1 MDSARFAAASLS
13 AQQNRLDG
21 LHTHPRPSSAGE
33 GTRAAGSAERESH
46 GWKGTWPGG
55 WRGCSRET
63 STAAAGFS
71 EGWEGGKRIN
81 TAMRP
86 QLDTESARRPGQD
99 AESALRTWPRRLGCT
114 AGSRRWGRTL
124 RGLCAAGPTSPEP
137 AAAAPAAAAAA
148 TSTGCTYSAP
158 VRRCALS
165 GISALGCAAPQRG
178 SCVPG
183 GRERGDRTSRGRRR
197 RQRGRGGGG
206 GGGGGGGLLSQT
218 VRRTARGVGGRA
230 RTRELSDGTFDV
242 RAKKKKNKRK
252 SYAATCAP
260 LDASSRAPRHPAP
273 CRPDTCPAGT
283 ATHRVIPLHVATT
296 PVTLLH
302 SIPLGPYNQPSSQA
316 AQCRVRV
323 VAVPCGPGDQ
333 WPGTRSRSRAP
344 PARRAGGYPP
354 PMADPG
360 RELR

>member
-1 MDSARFAAASLS
+1 MRIARCAPGRAALAALP
-13 AQQNRLDG
+13 AAD
-21 LHTHPRPSSAGE
+21 AGE
-33 GTRAAGSAERESH
+33 GLSAACVLRVRRRPSRQRQRPRRRRRRLRRAALTARPSGAARSRASPRSDAQRRSGGVAYPAGASAATGLRAVGGGGSA
-46 GWKGTWPGG
+46 
-55 WRGCSRET
+55 
-63 STAAAGFS
+63 AV
-71 EGWEGGKRIN
+71 
-81 TAMRP
+81 
-86 QLDTESARRPGQD
+86 
-99 AESALRTWPRRLGCT
+99 
-114 AGSRRWGRTL
+114 
-124 RGLCAAGPTSPEP
+124 
-137 AAAAPAAAAAA
+137 AAAAAA
-148 TSTGCTYSAP
+148 AAAAGCSRKP
-158 VRRCALS
+158 SGALH
-165 GISALGCAAPQRG
+165 
-178 SCVPG
+178 G
-183 GRERGDRTSRGRRR
+183 GWADA
-197 RQRGRGGGG
+197 Q
-206 GGGGGGGLLSQT
+206 
-218 VRRTARGVGGRA
+218 GRA
-230 RTRELSDGTFDV
+230 NFPTELFDV

>member
-21 LHTHPRPSSAGE
+21 LHTHPRPSSAGG

-86 QLDTESARRPGQD
+86 QLDTESARRPGQAAD
-99 AESALRTWPRRLGCT
+99 SALRTWPRRLGCT

-178 SCVPG
+178 SC
-183 GRERGDRTSRGRRR
+183 GRGRHRRGYRASRGRRAAVL
-197 RQRGRGGGG
+197 QRCPRNAHAHGARVHP
-206 GGGGGGGLLSQT
+206 GLADLPSST
-218 VRRTARGVGGRA
+218 SARYA
-230 RTRELSDGTFDV
+230 RTMMKGLQ
-242 RAKKKKNKRK
+242 
-252 SYAATCAP
+252 
-260 LDASSRAPRHPAP
+260 SSSES
-273 CRPDTCPAGT
+273 T
-283 ATHRVIPLHVATT
+283 V
-296 PVTLLH
+296 
-302 SIPLGPYNQPSSQA
+302 
-316 AQCRVRV
+316 
-323 VAVPCGPGDQ
+323 
-333 WPGTRSRSRAP
+333 
-344 PARRAGGYPP
+344 
-354 PMADPG
+354 
-360 RELR
+360 